1 MFKSAQ
7 SKCARQPLI
16 VIAIWVF
23 FVGYSFLPTA
33 SLAISYPV
41 SGVWVAG
48 GNHTGVCAALKR
60 FKVDAFFDQSF
71 PRVIIFS
78 EGTKFDVSGKHRTEQ
93 IIRSAK
99 GGLDGGFRITEFL
112 SKKHRW
118 PWSKKRSYTLRV
130 INQAT
135 IEITEGNISTRFT
148 KCSREQARSRQPS
161 RLAG

>member
-1 MFKSAQ
+1 
-7 SKCARQPLI
+7 
-16 VIAIWVF
+16 
-23 FVGYSFLPTA
+23 VGYSFLPTA

-60 FKVDAFFDQSF
+60 FKVDAFLDQSF

-99 GGLDGGFRITEFL
+99 SRPDGGFRITEFL

-118 PWSKKRSYTLRV
+118 PWSKKHSYTLRV

-148 KCSREQARSRQPS
+148 KCSKEQARR
-161 RLAG
+161 RLPVLTDLAAARREL